1 MRNQRKKTGKDDFK
15 PPFNAVAWENSVVG
29 IAASL
34 WKFGLATKQ
43 LECNLTRKN
52 TATALQHYT
61 KYVKYA
67 EDLET

>member
-34 WKFGLATKQ
+34 WKFGLATK
-43 LECNLTRKN
+43 
-52 TATALQHYT
+52 
-61 KYVKYA
+61 
-67 EDLET
+67 